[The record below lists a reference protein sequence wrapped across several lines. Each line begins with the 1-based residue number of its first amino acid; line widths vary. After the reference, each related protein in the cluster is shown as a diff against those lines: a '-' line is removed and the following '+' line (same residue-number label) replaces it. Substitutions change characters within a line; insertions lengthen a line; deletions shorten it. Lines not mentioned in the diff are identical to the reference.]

1 MTEEDLK
8 TFPRYA
14 LHPDRVLYRI
24 HRAHN
29 DPLYFA
35 HGGTGRFDLISAD
48 DEPGTCY
55 CALSAVGAFLETFA
69 RVRFVSTR
77 MAEQRSL
84 STLSLTRPLTLANM
98 TDPRVIGLFGI
109 EGDVSAGADY
119 TEPQKWAVRLFDA
132 GFDGIFYATRHDP
145 SFTERSVAI
154 FGDREL
160 GEKLFEVTTAPI
172 SSGLIEEACE
182 AHGFTVLPATPLL

>member
-1 MTEEDLK
+1 MTLEDLK
-8 TFPRYA
+8 VFPRHT

-35 HGGTGRFDLISAD
+35 RSGAGRFDLVSD
-48 DEPGTCY
+48 DNEPGTCY
-55 CALSAVGAFLETFA
+55 CALSAVGAFLETFRRN
-69 RVRFVSTR
+69 RVIPTR
-77 MAEQRSL
+77 MIDQRAL
-84 STLSLTRPLTLANM
+84 STLSLTRSMRLADM
-98 TDPRVIGLFGI
+98 TDSRVIGLYGI

-119 TEPQKWAVRLFDA
+119 TEPQKWAVRLFEA

-154 FGDREL
+154 FGDSEL
-160 GEKLFEVTTAPI
+160 GEKLFEVMTAPI
-172 SSGLIEEACE
+172 QIEVVEEACE
-182 AHGFTVLPATPLL
+182 AHGFTVLPATPLP

>member
-8 TFPRYA
+8 SFPSYI
-14 LHPDRVLYRI
+14 LHPDRMFYRI

-35 HGGTGRFDLISAD
+35 RSGAGRFDLIHGD

-55 CALSAVGAFLETFA
+55 CALSGIGAFLETFG
-69 RVRFVSTR
+69 RVRFVSSR
-77 MAEQRSL
+77 MVEQRSL

-98 TDPRVIGLFGI
+98 TDPRVIGLYGI

-119 TEPQKWAVRLFDA
+119 TEPQRWAVRLFEA
-132 GFDGIFYATRHDP
+132 GFDGIFYAARHDP
-145 SFTERSVAI
+145 SFTERSVAV

-160 GEKLFEVTTAPI
+160 GEKLFEITTEPV
-172 SSGLIEEACE
+172 STELIEEACA
-182 AHGFTVLPATPLL
+182 AHGFTVLPATPLP